1 MSDRFGW
8 NGGKLNPAASFNR
21 ISEIFL
27 LSQPQPADSHAA
39 HGSFHDLLADALR
52 HGVVIRLLFQ
62 PFHVH
67 RDGFNGQRLI
77 LYRLRKLGTDNRLRS
92 LYRADGVQC
101 LQQIF
106 K

>member
-1 MSDRFGW
+1 MSDRIGW

-27 LSQPQPADSHAA
+27 LSQPQPTDGHTA
-39 HGSFHDLLADALR
+39 HSPFHDLLADALR
-52 HGVVIRLLFQ
+52 HGVVIRFIFQ
-62 PFHVH
+62 PLHVH

-77 LYRLRKLGTDNRLRS
+77 LHRFGKLRANNRLRN
-92 LYRADGVQC
+92 LYRADSVQR

-106 K
+106 E

>member
-39 HGSFHDLLADALR
+39 HGSFHDLLADARR
-52 HGVVIRLLFQ
+52 HGVVVRFLFQ
-62 PFHVH
+62 ALHVYCD
-67 RDGFNGQRLI
+67 RFNGQRLI
-77 LYRLRKLGTDNRLRS
+77 LYRLRKLGTDNRLRN
-92 LYRADGVQC
+92 LHRADGVQR
-101 LQQIF
+101 L
-106 K
+106 